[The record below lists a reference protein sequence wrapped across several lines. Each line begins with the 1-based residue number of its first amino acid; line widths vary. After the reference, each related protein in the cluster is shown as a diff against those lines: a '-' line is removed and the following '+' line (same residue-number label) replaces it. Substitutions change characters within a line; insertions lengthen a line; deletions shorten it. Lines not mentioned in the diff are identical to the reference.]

1 MQGPSRQRFVAVG
14 RHHEDRCGDAFV
26 KLIQD
31 WEWVRDATNFDEAN
45 DGRFFNFLQ
54 VCQISIG
61 AQTPAESS
69 FTLLNEGSPGQV
81 RLTGTAKG
89 ITYATSPESANTN
102 CGLPKNNAEIVLAL
116 AIKGYS
122 DEALTKQVSFRVE

>member
-1 MQGPSRQRFVAVG
+1 SGKEFKASLKIACPAGKTIVF
-14 RHHEDRCGDAFV
+14 
-26 KLIQD
+26 
-31 WEWVRDATNFDEAN
+31 N
-45 DGRFFNFLQ
+45 FFNFLQ

-122 DEALTKQVSFRVE
+122 DEALTKQVSFRVA